1 MRSAHVRKISDAEDA
16 TRCLAEAQASG
27 RLRREWAHE
36 NGIDARSLH
45 MWSVLLARRAP
56 APVFHLTE
64 LVTPPTD
71 PESRVYRVCCG
82 EFLVEVGDDF
92 DEATLTRLLRTVR
105 SC

>member
-45 MWSVLLARRAP
+45 MWSVILARRAP
-56 APVFHLTE
+56 TPRFHLVE
-64 LVTPPTD
+64 LVTR
-71 PESRVYRVCCG
+71 PEPALRVYRVCAG
-82 EFLVEVGDDF
+82 EFMVEVGDDF
-92 DEATLTRLLRTVR
+92 DEATLGRLLRTVR